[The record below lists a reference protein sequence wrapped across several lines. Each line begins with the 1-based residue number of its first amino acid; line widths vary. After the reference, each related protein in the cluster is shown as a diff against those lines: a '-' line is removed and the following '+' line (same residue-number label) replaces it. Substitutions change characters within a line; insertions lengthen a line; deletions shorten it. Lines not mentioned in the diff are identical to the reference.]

1 MSIKIKKMDTKEI
14 YIQYTTEELT
24 KLMITFLTLENGG
37 EISQSTVT
45 LLAELERRKKLE
57 EI

>member
-1 MSIKIKKMDTKEI
+1 MDTKEI
-14 YIQYTTEELT
+14 YSQYTTDELT

-57 EI
+57 EIK